1 MALQKGLADIT
12 LGPAGSGP
20 GAALRRP
27 GRDGGGPCLVVRCP
41 NCKTVIRLREVDG
54 QSRVIKYLCSNCQEV
69 VRIDLLQDEV
79 KSSSTADS
87 FEKTEHKKKILV
99 ADDTATVR
107 KVAARLLTGAG
118 YDVLEAE
125 DGKQALDLVNNE
137 HPDLILLDL
146 LMPKMTGFDVL
157 REIKKSARIKETPIL
172 IMSGVFK
179 KDVLDFLQASGV
191 TGFIDKERIKDSLL
205 FRVQQI
211 FSS

>member
-1 MALQKGLADIT
+1 
-12 LGPAGSGP
+12 
-20 GAALRRP
+20 
-27 GRDGGGPCLVVRCP
+27 LVVRCP
-41 NCKTVIRLREVDG
+41 GCKTVIRLREVDG

-87 FEKTEHKKKILV
+87 FEKTEHRKKILV

-107 KVAARLLTGAG
+107 KVAAQLLTGAG

-125 DGKQALDLVNNE
+125 DGRQALDLVTNE

-157 REIKKSARIKETPIL
+157 REIKKTARIKETPIL

-211 FSS
+211 LSPS

>member
-1 MALQKGLADIT
+1 M
-12 LGPAGSGP
+12 
-20 GAALRRP
+20 
-27 GRDGGGPCLVVRCP
+27 VVRCP
-41 NCKTVIRLREVDG
+41 NCKNVIRLREVDG
-54 QSRVIKYLCSNCQEV
+54 QSRVIKYLCSNCQEI

-87 FEKTEHKKKILV
+87 FEKTEHKKKILI
-99 ADDTATVR
+99 ADDTMTVR
-107 KVAARLLTGAG
+107 KITVRLLTSAG

-125 DGKQALDLVNNE
+125 DGKQALDLVQNE

-157 REIKKSARIKETPIL
+157 REIKKTGRVKETPIL

-179 KDVLDFLQASGV
+179 KDVLDFLQATGV
-191 TGFIDKERIKDSLL
+191 TGFIDKEQIKDSLL

-211 FSS
+211 LSP

>member
-1 MALQKGLADIT
+1 LADPT
-12 LGPAGSGP
+12 FHLAGLRP
-20 GAALRRP
+20 EGAFRAPRSA
-27 GRDGGGPCLVVRCP
+27 GGGALLVVRCP
-41 NCKTVIRLREVDG
+41 KCKNVIRLREVDG
-54 QSRVIKYLCSNCQEV
+54 QSRVIKYLCSNCQEI

-87 FEKTEHKKKILV
+87 FEKTEHKKKILI
-99 ADDTATVR
+99 ADDTVTVR
-107 KVAARLLTGAG
+107 KIAVRLLTTAG

-125 DGKQALDLVNNE
+125 DGRQALDLVQNE

-157 REIKKSARIKETPIL
+157 REIKKTGRIKETPIL

-179 KDVLDFLQASGV
+179 KDVLDFLQATGV
-191 TGFIDKERIKDSLL
+191 TGFLDKEQIKDSLL

-211 FSS
+211 LSS